1 MITQKMQDYLAAAPD
16 RLVIKEMN
24 GRAYTLHELRQDVAQ
39 LAQALQAR
47 MGSCERKVFG
57 IAMRSCYEWVS
68 TLLAIQKVGGVL
80 LPVPIEFSD
89 DQIGSLLGKAAAVFV
104 SDDKTARRLQ
114 QILPGKPCFIP
125 GQLVADNTLQPWL
138 QEDERLDAG
147 IVSVIHTS
155 GTTSKPKGVLIRDEA
170 VGLLVDNV
178 MKRLPQ
184 QPLDY
189 FSIVPMSLL
198 IEQVLG
204 VFIPI
209 LSGGTLTLMP
219 AGVAEYG
226 SASGNARQYLE
237 LIAPNA
243 PNFLYLPPKLLEE
256 ANLLLDSHSPE
267 QLFGGN
273 LPHIITGG
281 AKIPVSVLHA
291 LEAKGVQVF
300 EAYGLSENSSIIS
313 LNSPAQRQLGSVGT
327 LLEGIEPRFV
337 EGELLV
343 KTPTLCA
350 GYYNADDTACDLSGG
365 YLHTGDIAELRDGFL
380 YITGRKKHVII
391 LSTARNI
398 SPEWVEN
405 VYKESPLIDDMIVM
419 GEGKDE
425 PCALILSAAG
435 ESAVR
440 AEMALLEHR
449 LADFARVR
457 RIRVIEDIARFRDQ
471 FYTITGRPRRAEIE
485 ARFLETLY
493 AAA

>member
-1 MITQKMQDYLAAAPD
+1 MITKKMQDYLTGTPD
-16 RLVIKEMN
+16 RVVIKEMN
-24 GRAYTLHELRQDVAQ
+24 GRSYTLYELRNDVNR
-39 LAQALQAR
+39 LASALEER
-47 MGSCERKVFG
+47 VGRCERKVFG
-57 IAMRSCYEWVS
+57 IAMRSCYEWVY

-89 DQIGSLLGKAAAVFV
+89 DQIESLLGKASAVFV
-104 SDDKTARRLQ
+104 SDEKTKSRMAH
-114 QILPGKPCFIP
+114 ILPSKPCFIP
-125 GQLVADNTLQPWL
+125 AQLVTGQTHEAWSH
-138 QEDERLDAG
+138 EDERLAEG

-184 QPLDY
+184 QPLHY

-219 AGVAEYG
+219 KGIAEYG
-226 SASGNARQYLE
+226 SASGNARHYLE
-237 LIAPNA
+237 LIAPNE

-256 ANLLLDSHSPE
+256 ANLLLETHTRE
-267 QLFGGN
+267 QLFGN
-273 LPHIITGG
+273 NQPHIITGG
-281 AKIPVSVLHA
+281 AKIPASVLHE
-291 LEAKGVQVF
+291 LDAKGVQVF

-313 LNSPAQRQLGSVGT
+313 LNSPAERQLGSAGK
-327 LLEGIEPRFV
+327 LLDGIEPKFV
-337 EGELLV
+337 DGELLV

-350 GYYNADDTACDLSGG
+350 GYYNSDDTSCDLSDG
-365 YLHTGDIAELRDGFL
+365 YLHTGDIADLRDGFL

-425 PCALILSAAG
+425 PCALVLS
-435 ESAVR
+435 SADAPTVR
-440 AEMALLEHR
+440 AEMAKLEHR
-449 LADFARVR
+449 LADFARID
-457 RIRVIEDIARFRDQ
+457 RIQVINDISDFREQ
-471 FYTITGRPRRAEIE
+471 FYTVTGRPRRAEIE
-485 ARFLETLY
+485 ARFLDSLY
-493 AAA
+493 A

>member
-1 MITQKMQDYLAAAPD
+1 MISQKMQHYLTTSTD
-16 RLVIKEMN
+16 RVVIREMH
-24 GRAYTLHELRQDVAQ
+24 GRDYTLHGLRDDVER

-47 MGSCERKVFG
+47 VGNCERKVFG
-57 IAMRSCYEWVS
+57 IAMRSCYEWVY

-104 SDDKTARRLQ
+104 SDEPTARRLQ
-114 QILPGKPCFIP
+114 RILPDKPSFIP
-125 GQLVADNTLQPWL
+125 RQLMTRSTDTPWA
-138 QEDERLDAG
+138 QDDELIPAG

-155 GTTSKPKGVLIRDEA
+155 GTTSKPKGVMIRDAA

-184 QPLDY
+184 HPLHY

-219 AGVAEYG
+219 EGVTEYG
-226 SASGNARQYLE
+226 AASGNARHYLE
-237 LIAPNA
+237 LIAPNR

-256 ANLLLDSHSPE
+256 ANLLLEQGATVE
-267 QLFGGN
+267 QLFGPAS
-273 LPHIITGG
+273 PHIITGG
-281 AKIPVSVLHA
+281 AKIPATVLQA
-291 LEAKGVQVF
+291 LDARGVQVF

-313 LNSPAQRQLGSVGT
+313 LNSPAERRIGSAGK
-327 LLEGIEPRFV
+327 LLDGIEPKLV
-337 EGELLV
+337 DGELLV

-350 GYYNADDTACDLSGG
+350 GYYNADDTACDLSDG
-365 YLHTGDIAELRDGFL
+365 YLHTGDIAEFRDGFL

-405 VYKESPLIDDMIVM
+405 VYKESALVDDMIVM
-419 GEGKDE
+419 GEGRDE
-425 PCALILSAAG
+425 PCAIVLSTASPA
-435 ESAVR
+435 SVR
-440 AEMALLEHR
+440 DEMARLEHR

-457 RIRVIEDIARFRDQ
+457 RVEVVEDIAAFRDQ
-471 FYTITGRPRRAEIE
+471 FYTVTGRPRRAEIE
-485 ARFLETLY
+485 ARFIDQLY
-493 AAA
+493 A

>member
-1 MITQKMQDYLAAAPD
+1 MITQKMQAYLATAPD
-16 RLVIKEMN
+16 RVVIKEMN
-24 GRAYTLHELRQDVAQ
+24 GRTYTLHELRQDASA
-39 LAQALQAR
+39 LADALHAR
-47 MGSCERKVFG
+47 MGDCQRKVFG

-104 SDDKTARRLQ
+104 SDAATAHRLQ
-114 QILPGKPCFIP
+114 QILPDKPCFVP
-125 GQLVADNTLQPWL
+125 GQMRADTAQQPWL
-138 QEDERLDAG
+138 QEDELLDKG

-155 GTTSKPKGVLIRDEA
+155 GTTSRPKGVLIRDEA

-184 QPLDY
+184 HPLHY

-237 LIAPNA
+237 LIAPNE

-256 ANLLLDSHSPE
+256 ATVLLGSYSPQ
-267 QLFGGN
+267 QLFGSN
-273 LPHIITGG
+273 VPHIITGG
-281 AKIPVSVLHA
+281 AKIPVSVLHE
-291 LEAKGVQVF
+291 LDAKGVEVF

-313 LNSPAQRQLGSVGT
+313 LNSPAQRQVGSAGK
-327 LLEGIEPRFV
+327 LLDGIVPKFV

-425 PCALILSAAG
+425 PCALILSTAD

-440 AEMALLEHR
+440 AEMCKLEHR
-449 LADFARVR
+449 LAEFARVR
-457 RIRVIEDIARFRDQ
+457 RIRVIDDISGFRDQ
-471 FYTITGRPRRAEIE
+471 FYTVTGRPRRGEIE
-485 ARFLETLY
+485 VRFLETLY
-493 AAA
+493 ASA